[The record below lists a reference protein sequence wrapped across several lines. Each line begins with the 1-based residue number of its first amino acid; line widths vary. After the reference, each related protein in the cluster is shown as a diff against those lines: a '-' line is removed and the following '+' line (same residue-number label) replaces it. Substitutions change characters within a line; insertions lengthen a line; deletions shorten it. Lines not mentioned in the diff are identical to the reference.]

1 MRYLEEDGTIG
12 RLYEHYFVTV
22 GNATSVADS
31 QKFGKAIAER
41 LKKANVDGVILTSTW
56 GTDTRCGAT
65 LAKEIDR
72 VGDILHKTW
81 QKKKQMVDTISN
93 DEIEKMYQTAM
104 DAGALGGKITG
115 AGAGGFLL
123 LYVRREKQ
131 DKVRTA
137 LANYRE
143 LPFFFEKHGSQIIF
157 NYRSYPWKWLHYLI
171 S

>member
-1 MRYLEEDGTIG
+1 M
-12 RLYEHYFVTV
+12 
-22 GNATSVADS
+22 SVLREIK
-31 QKFGKAIAER
+31 QH
-41 LKKANVDGVILTSTW
+41 ANMVKSFIE
-56 GTDTRCGAT
+56 
-65 LAKEIDR
+65 AKEIDR

-81 QKKKQMVDTISN
+81 QKKKQMVDTISI

-157 NYRSYPWKWLHYLI
+157 NYRSYPWK
-171 S
+171 